1 MCSGA
6 PLDPTPSQN
15 AILRRIMRTY
25 SRVIPRFADS
35 QPVWIAAPLMVL
47 WGVLAIFF
55 FICLGVW
62 IVARFVTQ
70 QAQRG
75 WRMLQSRRGD

>member
-1 MCSGA
+1 
-6 PLDPTPSQN
+6 
-15 AILRRIMRTY
+15 MRA
-25 SRVIPRFADS
+25 SFRDLPRFGGS
-35 QPVWIAAPLMVL
+35 QPWWLALPLMLV

-62 IVARFVTQ
+62 VVARFATQ

-75 WRMLQSRRGD
+75 WRALRGH

>member
-1 MCSGA
+1 MRARLRNASPFGNSVPWWLA
-6 PLDPTPSQN
+6 LPLG
-15 AILRRIMRTY
+15 L
-25 SRVIPRFADS
+25 V
-35 QPVWIAAPLMVL
+35 

-62 IVARFVTQ
+62 IVARFMTQ

-75 WRMLQSRRGD
+75 WRALARR